1 MLHLRDRLK
10 DLPSF
15 KRPPGFQ
22 NRDDQFTDE
31 PGSVGK
37 AHDIT
42 QTATVHQTI
51 LILLFLTATGP
62 FIHHRHHGGP

>member
-1 MLHLRDRLK
+1 MLDLGNWLK
-10 DLPSF
+10 DLSSF
-15 KRPPGFQ
+15 KWTPGFQ

-31 PGSVGK
+31 PGSVAQ

-42 QTATVHQTI
+42 QTATLHQTI